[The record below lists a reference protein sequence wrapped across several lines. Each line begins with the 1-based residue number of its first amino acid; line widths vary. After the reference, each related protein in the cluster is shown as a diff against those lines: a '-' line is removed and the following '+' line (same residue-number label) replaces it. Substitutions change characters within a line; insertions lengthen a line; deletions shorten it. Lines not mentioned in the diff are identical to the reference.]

1 MPITTSLN
9 TRLMAATAVLALG
22 LAACDSGNESA
33 ADAPATDAPATDAP
47 AAQAPAVPGE
57 EDVSAL
63 QPDAATADDGVTLT
77 IVSWGGAYTKAQ
89 VEGFH
94 KPFIEKT
101 GITIQS
107 DDYDGNIAPIKAQV
121 ESGNVVWD
129 AVDVE
134 TADAVRLCDEGLTV
148 PVDHSALPP
157 APDGTPALKDFLPGT
172 LFECAVPVSI
182 WSNIIAYDA
191 SRYPDTPPATL
202 EDFFDLDAFP
212 GRRGLR
218 KIPKVNLEIA
228 LMADGVAPSDV
239 YAVLATP
246 AGLDRAFA
254 KLDTIKDEV
263 IWWETGAQ
271 PPQLL
276 ADGEVVMTAAYNGR
290 IFNAQ
295 VAEGQ
300 PFGIIWDRQIWD
312 IDLWVVPRGGRNID
326 AAMDFVSFATST
338 EGLAGQSSWIAYGP
352 PRKSSLA
359 LIGAYAEDPR
369 IDMASHMPTTPERLA
384 NGLQNDY
391 EFWAD
396 YNDELEQRFNA
407 WLAQ

>member
-1 MPITTSLN
+1 MSITTPLT
-9 TRLMAATAVLALG
+9 TRLVTATAFLALG
-22 LAACDSGNESA
+22 LAACDSGN
-33 ADAPATDAPATDAP
+33 DAVTNPASTDAPQTAVSDAVMDTP
-47 AAQAPAVPGE
+47 
-57 EDVSAL
+57 
-63 QPDAATADDGVTLT
+63 ADDITLT

-89 VEGFH
+89 IEGFH
-94 KPFIEKT
+94 KPFIAKT

-134 TADAVRLCDEGLTV
+134 TAEAVRLCDEGLTE

-172 LFECAVPVSI
+172 LFECAVPISV
-182 WSNIIAYDA
+182 WSSVMAFDA
-191 SRYPDTPPATL
+191 SKYPENPPATL
-202 EDFFDLDAFP
+202 NDFFDLEAYP
-212 GRRGLR
+212 GKRGLR
-218 KIPKVNLEIA
+218 KIPKFNLELA
-228 LMADGVAPSDV
+228 LMADGVAIADV
-239 YAVLATP
+239 YEVLSAP

-254 KLDTIKDEV
+254 KLDPIKNDV

-276 ADGEVVMTAAYNGR
+276 ADGEVVMTSAFNGR

-295 VAEGQ
+295 IAESQ
-300 PFGIIWDRQIWD
+300 PFEIIWDRQIWD
-312 IDLWVVPRGGRNID
+312 LDLWVMPKGGKNKD
-326 AAMDFVSFATST
+326 AVLDFVSFATST
-338 EGLAGQSSWIAYGP
+338 EGLAGQASWIAYGP
-352 PRKSSLA
+352 SRKSALA
-359 LIGAYAEDPR
+359 LVDAHAEFPEV
-369 IDMASHMPTTPERLA
+369 DMASHMPTTPERLA

>member
-1 MPITTSLN
+1 MTFTPPLAP
-9 TRLMAATAVLALG
+9 RLLAASAIMALG
-22 LAACDSGNESA
+22 LAACDSGNNDTAE
-33 ADAPATDAPATDAP
+33 APAP
-47 AAQAPAVPGE
+47 
-57 EDVSAL
+57 
-63 QPDAATADDGVTLT
+63 PDAAVTDAAPDTPIEEASESSETTLT

-89 VEGFH
+89 IEGFH
-94 KPFIEKT
+94 KPFSKRT
-101 GITIQS
+101 GIIIQS

-134 TADAVRLCDEGLTV
+134 TAEAVRLCDEGLTV

-172 LFECAVPVSI
+172 LFECAVPISV
-182 WSNIIAYDA
+182 WSNVFAFDA
-191 SRYPDTPPATL
+191 SKYPENPPSTL
-202 EDFFDLDAFP
+202 DDFFDLETYP
-212 GRRGLR
+212 GKRGLR
-218 KIPKVNLEIA
+218 KIPKFNLEFA
-228 LMADGVAPSDV
+228 LMADGVPTSEVYDV
-239 YAVLATP
+239 LSTP
-246 AGLDRAFA
+246 EGVDRAFA

-263 IWWETGAQ
+263 IWWEAGAQ

-276 ADGEVVMTAAYNGR
+276 ADGEVVMTSAFNGR

-295 VAEGQ
+295 IAEKQ
-300 PFGIIWDRQIWD
+300 PFEIIWDRQIWD
-312 IDLWVVPRGGRNID
+312 LDLWVLPKGGKNLD

-338 EGLAGQSSWIAYGP
+338 EGLVGQASWIAYGP
-352 PRKSSLA
+352 SRKSSLE
-359 LIGAYAEDPR
+359 LVGAHAEYPDV
-369 IDMASHMPTTPERLA
+369 DMKSHMPTTPERLA

>member
-1 MPITTSLN
+1 MTFTTPLAPG
-9 TRLMAATAVLALG
+9 LLAATAIMALG
-22 LAACDSGNESA
+22 LAACDSGNNDA
-33 ADAPATDAPATDAP
+33 AEAPVT
-47 AAQAPAVPGE
+47 
-57 EDVSAL
+57 
-63 QPDAATADDGVTLT
+63 PDAAVADAAPDTPIEEAIESTETTLT

-89 VEGFH
+89 IEGFH
-94 KPFIEKT
+94 KPFSERT
-101 GITIQS
+101 GIVIQS

-134 TADAVRLCDEGLTV
+134 TAEAVRLCDEGLTV

-172 LFECAVPVSI
+172 LFECAVPISV
-182 WSNIIAYDA
+182 WSSVFAFDA
-191 SRYPDTPPATL
+191 SKYPENAPSTL
-202 EDFFDLDAFP
+202 DDFFDLETYP
-212 GRRGLR
+212 GKRGLR
-218 KIPKVNLEIA
+218 KIPKFNLEFA
-228 LMADGVAPSDV
+228 LMADGVAIDKV
-239 YAVLATP
+239 YEVLSTP
-246 AGLDRAFA
+246 EGVDRAFA

-263 IWWETGAQ
+263 IWWEAGAQ

-276 ADGEVVMTAAYNGR
+276 ADGEVVMTNAFNGR

-295 VAEGQ
+295 IAEQQ
-300 PFGIIWDRQIWD
+300 PFEIIWDRQIWD
-312 IDLWVVPRGGRNID
+312 LDLWVMPKGGKNLD

-338 EGLAGQSSWIAYGP
+338 EGLAGQASWIAYGP
-352 PRKSSLA
+352 SRKSSLE
-359 LIGAYAEDPR
+359 LVGAHAEYPDV
-369 IDMASHMPTTPERLA
+369 DMKSHMPTTPERLA